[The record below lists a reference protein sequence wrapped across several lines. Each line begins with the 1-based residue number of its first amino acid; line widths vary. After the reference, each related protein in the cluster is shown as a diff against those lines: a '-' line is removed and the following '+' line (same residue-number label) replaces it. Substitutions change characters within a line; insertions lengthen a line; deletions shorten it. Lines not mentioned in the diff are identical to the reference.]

1 MRHIVSDGDVCGEV
15 EYPIVHSFKN
25 SQIFYESSIKFENN
39 RRVIGFSGG
48 LKCRQCGNK
57 SRHNSQSAYCYIHKR
72 IVDMNETCPNN
83 TCKTYSNINMPR

>member
-1 MRHIVSDGDVCGEV
+1 MRHIVDDDVCVQG
-15 EYPIVHSFKN
+15 EYPIVQSFKN
-25 SQIFYESSIKFENN
+25 SQIFYETSITFENN

-57 SRHNSQSAYCYIHKR
+57 SRHSSQSAYCYIHKR

-83 TCKTYSNINMPR
+83 TCDTYKNVNMPR